1 MIFLD
6 YMMPEMDGLETFR
19 RMKEMEI
26 RVPVIALTADVT
38 SGIQQMFEKE
48 GFAAYLSKPIRWER
62 MEELLLAY
70 LPDILVT
77 KSNRKEWKI
86 SGKDYNR
93 LKAQLQVCEIQ
104 MEKGL
109 HLLDGN
115 IYQYAKLIEFFT
127 DYYEPNRR
135 QMEKMEKALK
145 YADTEKKRTEILMAL
160 TGEMHTLK
168 SNAKAIGAGEL
179 SELAQAMEVHGKEM
193 DADYFKY
200 AMPLLYLEWE
210 RTVKGARQFR
220 KEIVQL
226 IPQREN
232 EEAESTIADIN
243 LKETYEKALRE
254 ALMRYQGKEAST
266 WNQKLLDTENDP
278 ERRKLLEQ
286 IGQKIRELDFEEAE
300 SIFRKWKEEH

>member
-135 QMEKMEKALK
+135 RWKCMA
-145 YADTEKKRTEILMAL
+145 KKWMRII
-160 TGEMHTLK
+160 
-168 SNAKAIGAGEL
+168 SNMQCRFFIWNGR
-179 SELAQAMEVHGKEM
+179 
-193 DADYFKY
+193 
-200 AMPLLYLEWE
+200 E
-210 RTVKGARQFR
+210 R
-220 KEIVQL
+220 
-226 IPQREN
+226 
-232 EEAESTIADIN
+232 
-243 LKETYEKALRE
+243 
-254 ALMRYQGKEAST
+254 
-266 WNQKLLDTENDP
+266 
-278 ERRKLLEQ
+278 
-286 IGQKIRELDFEEAE
+286 
-300 SIFRKWKEEH
+300 

>member
-1 MIFLD
+1 
-6 YMMPEMDGLETFR
+6 
-19 RMKEMEI
+19 
-26 RVPVIALTADVT
+26 
-38 SGIQQMFEKE
+38 
-48 GFAAYLSKPIRWER
+48 
-62 MEELLLAY
+62 
-70 LPDILVT
+70 
-77 KSNRKEWKI
+77 
-86 SGKDYNR
+86 
-93 LKAQLQVCEIQ
+93 
-104 MEKGL
+104 
-109 HLLDGN
+109 
-115 IYQYAKLIEFFT
+115 
-127 DYYEPNRR
+127 
-135 QMEKMEKALK
+135 MEKALK

-210 RTVKGARQFR
+210 RTVKGARQFW